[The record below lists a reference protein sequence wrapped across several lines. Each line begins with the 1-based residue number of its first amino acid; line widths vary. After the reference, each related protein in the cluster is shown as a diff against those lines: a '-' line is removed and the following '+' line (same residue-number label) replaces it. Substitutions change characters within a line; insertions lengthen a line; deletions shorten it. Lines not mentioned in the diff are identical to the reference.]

1 MGQILPVPE
10 EIRGTDN
17 DHAAAAGLRRNF
29 HCNFMHYA
37 AHRAGRNPVSGCI
50 PAWLGRGWSW

>member
-17 DHAAAAGLRRNF
+17 DHAAAVGMPRNF
-29 HCNFMHYA
+29 HRKFMHYA
-37 AHRAGRNPVSGCI
+37 AHWVSRNAVSGCI
-50 PAWLGRGWSW
+50 PAWLGRGWAW